1 MKKTF
6 AGISLLMVFVLTVC
20 LCGCGT
26 GTVKDGTTAGNV
38 GTTADGAVTEAGE
51 NKAAYA
57 ESLAEKCS
65 GKTYNELVKKQYGTQ
80 LISYFKGLGGYAFK
94 SLSTYVSFNAIN
106 EKYPVECLRKAENG
120 RMYAIY
126 KTDKGLFYVF
136 FVSVGS
142 ADASDYA
149 FTYGTLM
156 SRKLSSADFDSV
168 SVGDSIEA
176 AEKIEPAIK
185 CIRDY
190 YESAVPETEDNGL
203 LYFTVLLSDGEL
215 VLTVDRK
222 DNTITKKENFDK
234 CSFNHNGIFEIDPIC
249 NIAPNDLP

>member
-6 AGISLLMVFVLTVC
+6 AGISLLLVFVLTVC

-26 GTVKDGTTAGNV
+26 GTVKDGTTAGND
-38 GTTADGAVTEAGE
+38 GTTAGGAVTEAGE
-51 NKAAYA
+51 TQAAAYA

-65 GKTYNELVKKQYGTQ
+65 GKTYNELVTKQYGTQ
-80 LISYFKGLGGYAFK
+80 LITYFKGLGGYSFK

-136 FVSVGS
+136 FVSVGG

-156 SRKLSSADFDSV
+156 SRKLSAADFGSV
-168 SVGDSIEA
+168 SVGGSIEA
-176 AEKIEPAIK
+176 AEKK
-185 CIRDY
+185 SNR
-190 YESAVPETEDNGL
+190 
-203 LYFTVLLSDGEL
+203 
-215 VLTVDRK
+215 R
-222 DNTITKKENFDK
+222 
-234 CSFNHNGIFEIDPIC
+234 
-249 NIAPNDLP
+249 